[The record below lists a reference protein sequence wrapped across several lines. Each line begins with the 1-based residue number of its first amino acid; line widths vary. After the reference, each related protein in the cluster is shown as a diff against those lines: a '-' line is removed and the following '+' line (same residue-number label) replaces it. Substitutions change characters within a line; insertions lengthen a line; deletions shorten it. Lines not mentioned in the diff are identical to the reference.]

1 MTMANFE
8 PHESISAVE
17 SQQSGFGS
25 LSDYAMARHS
35 AQFAQTDSRSN
46 ESLVGN
52 GILPAFEIKDGSS
65 QQAQLKAPRPLKGTD
80 ITTKEMKDSGVSAA
94 QEKDG
99 DTKTTNARYPGG
111 VEVSTSNGKP
121 LKDPDGYEIKISNM
135 TMVQVK
141 PPLHETKP
149 GSGVYVDEKGRAL
162 VKVNGDGTV
171 TVDTGKGF
179 YTQGPDGVKKVS
191 ALRSRNGKD
200 FEVLNTDDP
209 LGNLRPPDMS
219 KPRK

>member
-1 MTMANFE
+1 MANFE
-8 PHESISAVE
+8 HHEPVNALE
-17 SQQSGFGS
+17 SQQSGFS
-25 LSDYAMARHS
+25 LNDYAMVRNS
-35 AQFAQTDSRSN
+35 VQFAQSDNRSTD
-46 ESLVGN
+46 SLVGN
-52 GILPAFEIKDGSS
+52 GMLPAFEIKDGSS

-99 DTKTTNARYPGG
+99 DSKTTNARYPGG
-111 VEVSTSNGKP
+111 VEVSVSNGKT
-121 LKDPDGYEIKISNM
+121 LRDPDGYEIKISNM

-149 GSGVYVDEKGRAL
+149 GSGVYVDEKGRAM
-162 VKVNGDGTV
+162 VKVQDGTV

-179 YTQGPDGVKKVS
+179 YTQGPDGVKRVS
-191 ALRSRNGKD
+191 AIRSRDGKD

-209 LGNLRPPDMS
+209 LGNLRPPDMT
-219 KPRK
+219 KQRRK

>member
-1 MTMANFE
+1 MANAEF
-8 PHESISAVE
+8 HETVNALE

-25 LSDYAMARHS
+25 LSDYAMVRHNV
-35 AQFAQTDSRSN
+35 QFAQTDNRSN
-46 ESLVGN
+46 DSLVGN
-52 GILPAFEIKDGSS
+52 GMLPAFEIKDGGS

-111 VEVSTSNGKP
+111 VEVSTSNGKT
-121 LKDPDGYEIKISNM
+121 LKDPDGYEIKVSNVS
-135 TMVQVK
+135 MVQVK

-149 GSGVYVDEKGRAL
+149 GSGVYVDDKGRAM

-179 YTQGPDGVKKVS
+179 YTQSPDGVKQVS

-209 LGNLRPPDMS
+209 LGNLRPPDLS
-219 KPRK
+219 KPRR

>member
-8 PHESISAVE
+8 AQESINAVP

-25 LSDYAMARHS
+25 LSDYAMVRS
-35 AQFAQTDSRSN
+35 NVQFAQSDNRSN
-46 ESLVGN
+46 DSLVGN
-52 GILPAFEIKDGSS
+52 GMLPAFEIKDGSG
-65 QQAQLKAPRPLKGTD
+65 QQAQLKAPRPLRGTD

-99 DTKTTNARYPGG
+99 ETKTTNARYPGG
-111 VEVSTSNGKP
+111 VEVSTSNGKT

-149 GSGVYVDEKGRAL
+149 GSGVYVDEKGRAM